1 VCQYCTALGSFLAA
15 GATAGAGALVTYLLS
30 FLGAWRMR
38 VHLRKLMT
46 AVSEERAE
54 ALFWSSAVAIFFF
67 AWVVMAYV
75 EHLQ

>member
-1 VCQYCTALGSFLAA
+1 
-15 GATAGAGALVTYLLS
+15 
-30 FLGAWRMR
+30 MR

-75 EHLQ
+75 VHLQ